1 MVEKIDLPAFL
12 ENQVK
17 LEKTIVESARKAI
30 STLRNEAVTMALRG
44 ISLDS
49 EKHAEMYRSALK
61 MLEGLTV
68 ALDEEELD
76 AQR

>member
-1 MVEKIDLPAFL
+1 M

-17 LEKTIVESARKAI
+17 LGKTIVESARKAL
-30 STLRNEAVTMALRG
+30 STLGNEGVAMALRG

-49 EKHAEMYRSALK
+49 EKHEMYRLALK
-61 MLEGLTV
+61 MVEGFTV
-68 ALDEEELD
+68 ALDKEELD